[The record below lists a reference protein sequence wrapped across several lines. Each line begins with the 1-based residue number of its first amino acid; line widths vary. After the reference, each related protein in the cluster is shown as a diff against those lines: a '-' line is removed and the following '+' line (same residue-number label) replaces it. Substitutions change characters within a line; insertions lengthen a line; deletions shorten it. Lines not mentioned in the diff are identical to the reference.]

1 MDGES
6 LMAFI
11 KEIEPMKSQTRTAWT
26 ASGRRESVAEHS
38 WRLCVMA
45 MAVAWQRPE
54 LDERRMLEMCL
65 VHDLGEV
72 YEGDVSAALGADAG
86 KEPREAAAVA
96 RAAARLSDDLAR
108 HVTGLWREYEAC
120 ATPEARMVK
129 ALDKAE
135 TIIQHNQGGNPPDFR
150 YDFNLT
156 YGAGYFTG
164 DEDLRALRALLD
176 QDTRQRM
183 EKQPGQGHP
192 PRVEREAGETPQ
204 SRLRP

>member
-1 MDGES
+1 MDAGR
-6 LMAFI
+6 LLAFI
-11 KEIEPMKSQTRTAWT
+11 QEIEPMKSQTRTAWT

-72 YEGDVSAALGADAG
+72 YEGDVSAALGADTG

-96 RAAARLSDDLAR
+96 RAASRLPEALAR
-108 HVTGLWREYEAC
+108 RVTDLWREYEAC
-120 ATPEARMVK
+120 VTPEARMVK

-135 TIIQHNQGGNPPDFR
+135 TIVQHNQGSNPADFS
-150 YDFNLT
+150 YDFNLK
-156 YGAGYFTG
+156 YGAEYFAA
-164 DEDLRALRALLD
+164 DEDLGALRALLD
-176 QDTRQRM
+176 KDTRKRM
-183 EKQPGQGHP
+183 G
-192 PRVEREAGETPQ
+192 
-204 SRLRP
+204 